1 MHKLILILT
10 IGVLRFLF
18 VAAGYILMLAVMTYN
33 TGVFI
38 VSSAGLAIGYL
49 LIPQPAPIEK
59 KIHKEMTYTPE
70 KFLRDPN

>member
-1 MHKLILILT
+1 MHKLILLLALGI
-10 IGVLRFLF
+10 LRFLF

-38 VSSAGLAIGYL
+38 VASAGLAIGFL
-49 LIPQPAPIEK
+49 AIPQPAPAQQRIQS
-59 KIHKEMTYTPE
+59 EMNFKPE